1 MNSLINSL
9 FIKPQDNIRKALSI
23 INNQR
28 IQIALVIDKD
38 NKLIGTITDGDIRRG
53 FLKGYHLDSEVIK
66 ITNKNFH
73 SINSSQDKSKAKEIM
88 IEYEINQ
95 VPVLDNNGIVIE
107 IITREKYLGKNDL
120 ENTVV
125 IMAGGLGKRLLPHT
139 SECPKPMLYIGDKP
153 ILEIIILECIENG
166 LREFYIS
173 VNYLKEKI
181 INYFGDGSKWGIKI
195 NYLIEPKKLGTA
207 GSLKLLPS
215 NLSKP
220 FLVLNGDVLTRLNF
234 RQLINFHERYN
245 NLATICVKRHEVTIP
260 FGVINCEGI
269 ELKRIEEKPSYEF
282 LINAGVYVIDPIL
295 LNEIP
300 ANTYVDMPTF
310 LQDAKESDKKISV
323 CPIFEYWIDIGRPE
337 TLQEANMS

>member
-1 MNSLINSL
+1 MQL
-9 FIKPQDNIRKALSI
+9 R
-23 INNQR
+23 
-28 IQIALVIDKD
+28 
-38 NKLIGTITDGDIRRG
+38 
-53 FLKGYHLDSEVIK
+53 YH
-66 ITNKNFH
+66 
-73 SINSSQDKSKAKEIM
+73 
-88 IEYEINQ
+88 
-95 VPVLDNNGIVIE
+95 
-107 IITREKYLGKNDL
+107 
-120 ENTVV
+120 
-125 IMAGGLGKRLLPHT
+125 
-139 SECPKPMLYIGDKP
+139 
-153 ILEIIILECIENG
+153 
-166 LREFYIS
+166 
-173 VNYLKEKI
+173 
-181 INYFGDGSKWGIKI
+181 
-195 NYLIEPKKLGTA
+195 
-207 GSLKLLPS
+207 
-215 NLSKP
+215 KP

-337 TLQEANMS
+337 TLQEANMSWGEEFKKQK